1 MIASLLSGS
10 RLMKGVLENM
20 DHEDKKAFEANA
32 RVFSGGLN
40 KQQIIDYYN
49 NWEDYE
55 MHLQPGRYN
64 GPLYAAEAADRSFL
78 SSKDTIQIIDV
89 AAGTGLVAEELV
101 KKGFKQIHAL
111 DPSENM
117 LQKARM
123 KNIYQKFFCEFLDE
137 EPSPNI
143 SNGTYSCVV
152 CSGGFGSGHIPS
164 GALLELIRITKPGG
178 MIIIVMREEYLDIE
192 EYRDSL
198 EPLMEKYQKDGLWVC
213 VERSIVHKYFC
224 DKTGVIS
231 RFQVKH
237 NSK

>member
-1 MIASLLSGS
+1 
-10 RLMKGVLENM
+10 M
-20 DHEDKKAFEANA
+20 DHEDKKASEATA

-40 KQQIIDYYN
+40 KKQVIDYYN

-55 MHLQPGRYN
+55 THLQPGRYN
-64 GPLYAAEAADRSFL
+64 GPLYAAEAADRSFP
-78 SSKDTIQIIDV
+78 SNKDTVQILDV
-89 AAGTGLVAEELV
+89 AAGTGEVAEELV
-101 KKGFKQIHAL
+101 KKGFKQLDAL

-117 LQKARM
+117 LRKARA
-123 KNIYQKFFCEFLDE
+123 KNIYQKIYCEFLSK

-143 SNGTYSCVV
+143 TNDAYSCVV
-152 CSGGFGSGHIPS
+152 ISGGFGSGHIPP
-164 GALLELIRITKPGG
+164 GALVELIRITKPGG

-198 EPLMEKYQKDGLWVC
+198 EPLMEKYQKDGLWEL

-224 DKTGVIS
+224 DKTGVIF

-237 NSK
+237 KSK